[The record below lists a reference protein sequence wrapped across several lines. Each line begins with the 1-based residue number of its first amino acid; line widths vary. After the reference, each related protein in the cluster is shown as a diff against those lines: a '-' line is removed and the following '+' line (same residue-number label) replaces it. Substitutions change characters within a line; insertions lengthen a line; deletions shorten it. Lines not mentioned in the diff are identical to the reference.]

1 MILGLC
7 LILVTALVWTITSSA
22 SRPRSTTVPGDSH
35 RRTSQL
41 RVCPDRVT
49 QPDLERL
56 LAQRLGS
63 ATVARVVGLGAE
75 RRVPV
80 RTMWGF
86 AERFGADKL
95 VLALDAEVP
104 ERSMRR
110 HVEAGTVPDWR
121 AMTMFATLNRE
132 LPQVG
137 VPLDRTVDLDAAPQS
152 ASLSLAGA
160 GDGWSTPALQPIDLS
175 GFGDLPPI
183 SGPGLHVTLDD
194 EDDWPIAA

>member
-7 LILVTALVWTITSSA
+7 LILVTALVWTITASA
-22 SRPRSTTVPGDSH
+22 SRPRSSTSPGELD

-56 LAQRLGS
+56 LARRLGS
-63 ATVARVVGLGAE
+63 STVARVVGLGAE
-75 RRVPV
+75 RRIPV

-95 VLALDAEVP
+95 VLALDADVP

-110 HVEAGTVPDWR
+110 HIEAGTVPDWR

-137 VPLDRTVDLDAAPQS
+137 LPLDRTVDLGAAARPADLAF
-152 ASLSLAGA
+152 ASGV
-160 GDGWSTPALQPIDLS
+160 DGWSTPVLQPIDLS
-175 GFGDLPPI
+175 GFADLPPI

-194 EDDWPIAA
+194 EDDWPLAA

>member
-7 LILVTALVWTITSSA
+7 LILVTALVWTITASA
-22 SRPRSTTVPGDSH
+22 SRPPTASRADASPRDLD
-35 RRTSQL
+35 RRAAQL

-49 QPDLERL
+49 SLDLERL
-56 LAQRLGS
+56 LAQSLGR
-63 ATVARVVGLGAE
+63 AAVARTVGRGAE
-75 RRVPV
+75 RRIPV

-110 HVEAGTVPDWR
+110 HLEAGTVPDWR
-121 AMTMFATLNRE
+121 AMTMFATLSRE
-132 LPQVG
+132 LPTLD
-137 VPLDRTVDLDAAPQS
+137 VPSDPVVDLDTWSAP
-152 ASLSLAGA
+152 
-160 GDGWSTPALQPIDLS
+160 TPQPLDLS

-183 SGPGLHVTLDD
+183 SGPGLHVHTDD
-194 EDDWPIAA
+194 EDDWPAAA